1 MATKQAWRTLLG
13 GAEPASDALRQAMLD
28 PRRAQL
34 ELLERIVAANEA
46 CQFGLHHHF
55 SRIDGIEIYRQR
67 VGVEAYEGIAP
78 WIARMADGEQNL
90 LTSAPIVAFEE
101 TGGST
106 SGRKLIP
113 YTAMGLTAFRLAV
126 LPWLAELARAI
137 PAITQGRAY
146 VAISPA
152 TRPQRMTPAGIS
164 VGLASDAAY
173 LGADLAP
180 TFAALLAVSPEVG
193 RIAEVEEW
201 RIATLAELVAAPDL
215 SFVSVWSPTFLLDHM
230 QALPALADRVSA
242 RLNAADAQRLDA
254 ALRHGSIETARL
266 WPQLAC
272 ISCWTDGASAA
283 FAARLA
289 ELFPHARVEPKG
301 LLATEAAI
309 TLPFAGSDGAIPAL
323 TSTVIEFVD
332 EGGAVGLC
340 DELSPGGLYR
350 VLLTTWSG
358 LYRYDIGDVV
368 RCMGMEGGLPRLR
381 FEGRA
386 GRVSD
391 LVGEKLDDAFVARAL
406 SELGQPAALVPRAT
420 PEPHYELW
428 LETEVSGTPAAGL
441 IDRALRANPQYD
453 YARRIGQL
461 GPIRPQHRPD
471 LAAKF
476 LAQTLASGGRV
487 GDTKAVGLFSDGSGL
502 RQ

>member
-1 MATKQAWRTLLG
+1 MATKQAWRTLLE
-13 GAEPASDALRQAMLD
+13 GAEPASGALRQAMLD

-34 ELLERIVAANEA
+34 DLLGRIVAANEE
-46 CQFGLHHHF
+46 CQFGRRHDF
-55 SRIDGIEIYRQR
+55 SRIDGIETYRQR
-67 VGVEAYEGIAP
+67 VGVEAYEGVASCITRIAE
-78 WIARMADGEQNL
+78 GEQNL
-90 LTSAPIVAFEE
+90 LTRAPIVAFEE

-113 YTAMGLTAFRLAV
+113 YTAMGLSAFRLAV

-137 PAITQGRAY
+137 PAITEGRAY

-180 TFAALLAVSPEVG
+180 AFAALLAVSPG
-193 RIAEVEEW
+193 TGQIADVEEW

-215 SFVSVWSPTFLLDHM
+215 SFASVWSPTFLLDHI
-230 QALPALADRVSA
+230 QALPLLADQVAA
-242 RLNAADAQRLDA
+242 RLNGADARRLDT
-254 ALRHGSIETARL
+254 ALRHGSIDTARL

-289 ELFPHARVEPKG
+289 EVFPHARVEPKG

-309 TLPFAGSDGAIPAL
+309 SLPLAGSNGAIPAL

-332 EGGAVGLC
+332 EAGAVGLC

-350 VLLTTWSG
+350 VVLTTWSG

-368 RCMGMEGGLPRLR
+368 RCTATEGGLPRLC
-381 FEGRA
+381 FEGRS

-406 SELGQPAALVPRAT
+406 SGLGQPAALVPRAA
-420 PEPHYELW
+420 PQPHYELW
-428 LETEVSGTPAAGL
+428 LETEVSCTSAAEL
-441 IDRALRANPQYD
+441 IDEALRGNPQYD
-453 YARRIGQL
+453 YARTIGQL
-461 GPIRPQHRPD
+461 GPIRPLHRSD

-476 LAQTLASGGRV
+476 LAQTLATGGRV
-487 GDTKAVGLFSDGSGL
+487 GDTKAVGLFSEGGGL